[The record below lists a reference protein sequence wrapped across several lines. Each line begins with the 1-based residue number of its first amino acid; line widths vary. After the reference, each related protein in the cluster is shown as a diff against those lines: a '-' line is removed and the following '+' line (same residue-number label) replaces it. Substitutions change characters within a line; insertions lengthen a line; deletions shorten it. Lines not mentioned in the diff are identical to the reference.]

1 MNNKE
6 RLDLANWV
14 VKTAQ
19 KAGARDVAANI
30 GKFRQISIE
39 HRNRKLDVLNESTQN
54 SLGLDVYINNR
65 YSTYA
70 TCDLRKESLSRF
82 IGEAVAMTKYLG
94 EDIYRTLP
102 DPKYYEGVKAVDLRI
117 FDQSYDSMTSEK
129 RVRLAKEIEEAA
141 LSQSENVVACT
152 AYYNDFFAESVK
164 VHSNGFDG
172 MRQAT
177 SFSIGLEV
185 TVCDDKECRP
195 NDDDYLTVRY
205 IKDIPDHQKMAVAA
219 VKRAFS
225 KIGQKKM
232 VSGKFDMIVENRSGA
247 RLISA
252 LLGPMRASAV
262 QQKGSCLE
270 GMLGKKIASDKLTLI
285 DDPLLEN
292 GLGSRLYDDEGMA
305 AKRRIMIEKGILKSF
320 YVDTYYG
327 RKLSWEPTVGD
338 TSNMTFE
345 CGTKSVDEMIAQM
358 GKGIFVTNFIG
369 GNSNSTTG
377 DFSYGIIG
385 QYIENGKM
393 VHPINEMNVSGNI
406 LDLWPKLVEVGNDPY
421 IYSQWR
427 RPSMY
432 FKDVEFS
439 GV

>member
-1 MNNKE
+1 
-6 RLDLANWV
+6 
-14 VKTAQ
+14 
-19 KAGARDVAANI
+19 
-30 GKFRQISIE
+30 
-39 HRNRKLDVLNESTQN
+39 
-54 SLGLDVYINNR
+54 
-65 YSTYA
+65 
-70 TCDLRKESLSRF
+70 
-82 IGEAVAMTKYLG
+82 
-94 EDIYRTLP
+94 
-102 DPKYYEGVKAVDLRI
+102 
-117 FDQSYDSMTSEK
+117 
-129 RVRLAKEIEEAA
+129 
-141 LSQSENVVACT
+141 
-152 AYYNDFFAESVK
+152 
-164 VHSNGFDG
+164 
-172 MRQAT
+172 
-177 SFSIGLEV
+177 
-185 TVCDDKECRP
+185 
-195 NDDDYLTVRY
+195 
-205 IKDIPDHQKMAVAA
+205 
-219 VKRAFS
+219 
-225 KIGQKKM
+225 
-232 VSGKFDMIVENRSGA
+232 VENRSGA